1 MAQKR
6 TNYETVKPLI
16 VADWRTGA
24 YTIRELAIKHKVSH
38 TFVNKLTKGV
48 ECDASGAVSKIV
60 ELNHDLAKL
69 DLQTVSSVNEV
80 ALGLIK
86 FENANNARMELA
98 TRKAMEMLED
108 VDKVSDVKQ
117 VMDVLKIHREAR
129 LGKSPDT
136 AIQINNSAP
145 QVKTINDFYSNT

>member
-1 MAQKR
+1 
-6 TNYETVKPLI
+6 
-16 VADWRTGA
+16 
-24 YTIRELAIKHKVSH
+24 
-38 TFVNKLTKGV
+38 
-48 ECDASGAVSKIV
+48 
-60 ELNHDLAKL
+60 
-69 DLQTVSSVNEV
+69 
-80 ALGLIK
+80 
-86 FENANNARMELA
+86 
-98 TRKAMEMLED
+98 MEMLED